1 MKRKSP
7 GRPKKSAKSQ
17 HPWRARA
24 AAIELRHALKLMR
37 DFASKKWTDKHAEY
51 EAIEQ
56 QKEAWSKFGL
66 CVGAHCDH
74 DQPWEFLRQ
83 IADELEGKLDY
94 SSSYDSKIMQAYW
107 IAYWAPGK
115 KAFARIY
122 AATGDPFS
130 ALSEMLRVTEG
141 RCVTE
146 PEWEEQ
152 FQKLWGNRP
161 LPRRFILRR
170 SLERLGYYIT
180 KL

>member
-1 MKRKSP
+1 MKRKA

-74 DQPWEFLRQ
+74 DQPWEFLHQ
-83 IADELEGKLDY
+83 IGDELEGKLDY
-94 SSSYDSKIMQAYW
+94 SSSHDQLVAQAYW
-107 IAYWAPGK
+107 MAYWAPGK
-115 KAFARIY
+115 EAFARVY
-122 AATGDPFS
+122 ADTNDPFS
-130 ALSEMLRVTEG
+130 AMSEMLRVTEG
-141 RCVTE
+141 RCVTYRE
-146 PEWEEQ
+146 FIKQ
-152 FQKLWGNRP
+152 FRKLWGKRD
-161 LPRRFILRR
+161 LPRNLRR
-170 SLERLGYYIT
+170 SIDRLGFPVR
-180 KL
+180 